1 MLKANEC
8 GAKKKR
14 RRLYSGGRRPLSTDL
29 DQKVFQFLEEER
41 SEGRVVT
48 NDMLRTKAVQIA
60 GGLSIQ
66 GFKGSNGWLWRWKK
80 RYGVGMRAGT
90 KNSI

>member
-1 MLKANEC
+1 M
-8 GAKKKR
+8 
-14 RRLYSGGRRPLSTDL
+14 
-29 DQKVFQFLEEER
+29 
-41 SEGRVVT
+41 VT
-48 NDMLRTKAVQIA
+48 NNMVRTKAVQIV

-90 KNSI
+90 NSAQQSPSDYCELLHNFKKSVIITRRQ